1 MRDKGRGG
9 QLFER
14 LLLARL
20 ETYGQNHD
28 LRDVDAC
35 IAHLK
40 ATHREYTRQKAGPF
54 RTQVARVAAELLK
67 RQGVEDGA
75 QVGPDGS
82 LHCVR
87 VAAAAP
93 LLTPLSGVSA
103 GPGGQR

>member
-14 LLLARL
+14 LLFARL
-20 ETYGQNHD
+20 ETYGQTHD
-28 LRDVDAC
+28 LHDVDAC

-54 RTQVARVAAELLK
+54 RSQVSRVAAELLK
-67 RQGVEDGA
+67 RQGVEDGP
-75 QVGPDGS
+75 QVGTHRPITLLARRRRS
-82 LHCVR
+82 SN
-87 VAAAAP
+87 
-93 LLTPLSGVSA
+93 LTPILLYSA